1 MIGGKIVVT
10 FYEVPISKDY
20 LKIVF
25 KEKLLLLTVWDDDFK
40 EDFDGENMSFFS
52 LLSTQERVLEEY
64 IDLRIIGTEHRF
76 FVVMGQEFKIFN
88 FRRKHISSEKSGL
101 LEDKP
106 DEKEIE
112 KYNILMKELGLKPE
126 KVRPVVFVTDSKVDF
141 YMKEMENRDD
151 KKDF

>member
-1 MIGGKIVVT
+1 MFGKG
-10 FYEVPISKDY
+10 Y
-20 LKIVF
+20 
-25 KEKLLLLTVWDDDFK
+25 LLLVY
-40 EDFDGENMSFFS
+40 
-52 LLSTQERVLEEY
+52 LLSVHLIY
-64 IDLRIIGTEHRF
+64 IGTEHRF

-126 KVRPVVFVTDSKVDF
+126 KVRPVVFITVDSQQCGVL
-141 YMKEMENRDD
+141 YERDGE
-151 KKDF
+151 